1 MWLRDTEPSRPCALV
16 KHCHAAASPAA
27 RQILTHSSVSM
38 SAEPVRF
45 PHFVVVN
52 LAREGAASTEA
63 YRNVVVNRVNESC
76 LRLAT
81 FEGEYRW
88 HFHPD
93 SDELFVVVD
102 GQLEIDLADGS
113 SLCLHPWDMVTIP
126 AGVVHRTRAVGRT
139 INITFEHMGAG
150 TTFVDGPAAG
160 ARADRSRDG

>member
-1 MWLRDTEPSRPCALV
+1 
-16 KHCHAAASPAA
+16 
-27 RQILTHSSVSM
+27 M

-45 PHFVVVN
+45 SQFVVVN
-52 LAREGAASTEA
+52 LAREGTASTEA
-63 YRNVVVNRVNESC
+63 YRNVVINRVNESC

-102 GQLEIDLADGS
+102 GQLEIDLTDGS
-113 SLCLHPWDMVTIP
+113 SLRLRPWDMVTIP
-126 AGVVHRTRAVGRT
+126 AGVVHRTRATGRT

-150 TTFVDGPAAG
+150 TSFVDEPDVA
-160 ARADRSRDG
+160 SRGGQSMNDQGHRT

>member
-1 MWLRDTEPSRPCALV
+1 
-16 KHCHAAASPAA
+16 
-27 RQILTHSSVSM
+27 M
-38 SAEPVRF
+38 SAEPVLL
-45 PHFVVVN
+45 PQSVVLN
-52 LAREGAASTEA
+52 LAREGAASTA
-63 YRNVVVNRVNESC
+63 DYRNVVVNRVNGSC

-113 SLCLHPWDMVTIP
+113 VLRLRSWDMVTIP

-139 INITFEHMGAG
+139 VNLTFEHLGAG
-150 TTFVDGPAAG
+150 TTFVGDPTAG
-160 ARADRSRDG
+160 AAANRGGAG